1 MSKVAHNR
9 RTSFMNVPCKGYEKK
24 ELPALSHKSLCILF
38 NKTAQEKCFWKVTKV
53 TLVMK
58 CLVCLVH
65 DLIFVDNFETGKLF
79 FLKIEPSNFK
89 KWKITSIF
97 IRENLCTEQ
106 MVFCYQNC
114 SDLRW
119 ERIVLVI
126 EKNFWNLRL
135 KAENFQNFWD
145 HLNNLFKQWKVRT
158 IFGNRM
164 LF

>member
-1 MSKVAHNR
+1 MRNSNKAPKFS
-9 RTSFMNVPCKGYEKK
+9 TMTEYELQNFYSNKK
-24 ELPALSHKSLCILF
+24 ERRKNVRQELSIYIVWSSAAINLGPRWKRGYPYIMSF
-38 NKTAQEKCFWKVTKV
+38 CFFT
-53 TLVMK
+53 T
-58 CLVCLVH
+58 
-65 DLIFVDNFETGKLF
+65 
-79 FLKIEPSNFK
+79 
-89 KWKITSIF
+89 
-97 IRENLCTEQ
+97 

-114 SDLRW
+114 SDLLW
-119 ERIVLVI
+119 EIIVLVN